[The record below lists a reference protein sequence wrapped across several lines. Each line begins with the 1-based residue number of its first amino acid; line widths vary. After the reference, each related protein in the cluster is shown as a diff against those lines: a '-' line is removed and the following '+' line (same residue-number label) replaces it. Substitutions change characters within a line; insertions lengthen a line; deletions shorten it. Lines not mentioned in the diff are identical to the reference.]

1 MVMSISAGFCLTFS
15 IHTVFLDSV
24 LIPRGNKT
32 PLLEVSYQML
42 LQPTSDTLTYTWKHV
57 EMFLGVAN
65 ILEGQ
70 FSIVSRDTIEGA
82 KNKIATVKG
91 LNVLIQLKILK
102 VIYPDVK
109 VVNR

>member
-1 MVMSISAGFCLTFS
+1 
-15 IHTVFLDSV
+15 
-24 LIPRGNKT
+24 
-32 PLLEVSYQML
+32 
-42 LQPTSDTLTYTWKHV
+42 
-57 EMFLGVAN
+57 MFLGVAN

-70 FSIVSRDTIEGA
+70 FSTVSRITIEGA

-91 LNVLIQLKILK
+91 LNVLIHLKILK